1 MGKLTIEISDEV
13 EKELRTFIALDGY
26 RRGKLSK
33 VVEESIKEYISKHKI
48 LVENDEI
55 QFNLKDLEK
64 DKFYLI
70 DYEGE
75 KHVIQVTSDNK
86 IRLYEVLEVE
96 NKAMESGNN
105 SRS

>member
-64 DKFYLI
+64 DKFYLV
-70 DYEGE
+70 DCEGG
-75 KHVIQVTSDNK
+75 KYVIQVTSDNK

>member
-1 MGKLTIEISDEV
+1 M
-13 EKELRTFIALDGY
+13 EKELRTFVALDGY

-64 DKFYLI
+64 DKFYLVN
-70 DYEGE
+70 YEGE
-75 KHVIQVTSDNK
+75 KYVIQVTSDNK

-105 SRS
+105 TRS

>member
-13 EKELRTFIALDGY
+13 ERELRTFVALDGY
-26 RRGKLSK
+26 KKGKLSK
-33 VVEESIKEYISKHKI
+33 VVEESIKEYISRHKI
-48 LVENDEI
+48 TVRDDEI

-64 DKFYLI
+64 DKLYLV

-75 KHVIQVTSDNK
+75 KYAIQVTSDNK

-96 NKAMESGNN
+96 NKAVEGGNN
-105 SRS
+105 IRS

>member
-48 LVENDEI
+48 VVENDEI

-75 KHVIQVTSDNK
+75 KYVIQVTSDNK
-86 IRLYEVLEVE
+86 IRLYEVLDVE

>member
-64 DKFYLI
+64 DKFYLV

-75 KHVIQVTSDNK
+75 KYVIQVTSDNK